1 MLVGMEIES
10 AEGVCHSVV
19 RETDTNAGWLV
30 SLLTLHRINEQIG
43 TVVFQILGTPR
54 KGGTWIYFSAW
65 HRRRW

>member
-1 MLVGMEIES
+1 MEIES

-54 KGGTWIYFSAW
+54 KGGT
-65 HRRRW
+65 